1 MKVALRVGFVV
12 FTAMALERG
21 VASQLRIDGVAA
33 DLLLLVAISAGM
45 VAGPDDGAVVGFVC
59 GLALDLLVQT
69 PLGLSALVYCGT
81 GYLVGLAQGSVVRA
95 SRLQP
100 VLLTAAASAVATMVY
115 VLLSL
120 VLGRSGLIN
129 SHLLVVIAVVAGV
142 NALLIPLANRVM
154 RWAFDDPAHDRA
166 AVR

>member
-1 MKVALRVGFVV
+1 MKVALRVGFVI
-12 FTAMALERG
+12 FTTMALERG

-45 VAGPDDGAVVGFVC
+45 VAGPDDGAVVGFIC

-69 PLGLSALVYCGT
+69 PLGLGALVYCVT

-100 VLLTAAASAVATMVY
+100 VFLAAAASALAIALY

-120 VLGRSGLIN
+120 VVGRSGLIN
-129 SHLLVVIAVVAGV
+129 GQLVVVIAVVAAV
-142 NALLIPLANRVM
+142 NALLIPVANRVM
-154 RWAFDDPAHDRA
+154 RWAFDDPARDRT

>member
-12 FTAMALERG
+12 LTAMVLERG

-45 VAGPDDGAVVGFVC
+45 VAGPDDGAVVGFVA

-69 PLGLSALVYCGT
+69 PLGLGALVYCVT

-100 VLLTAAASAVATMVY
+100 VLLAAAASAFGIGLY
-115 VLLSL
+115 VLASL
-120 VLGRSGLIN
+120 VVGRSGLIN
-129 SHLLVVIAVVAGV
+129 RHLLVVIAVVAAV

-154 RWAFDDPAHDRA
+154 RWAFDDPSHNRA